1 MGADFVINH
10 SKSLVEELLFIGIKE
25 VDYMLVTCDIT

>member
-10 SKSLVEELLFIGIKE
+10 SKSLVDELLAIGIKE
-25 VDYMLVTCDIT
+25 INYMFVTCDIT